1 MVLLSS
7 LVVLFAI
14 ASMVAIAPGAFADH
28 HMQTVTNAPG
38 SSTPGCEDTA
48 DGCFIP
54 SPVTIP
60 MGGTV
65 TWENNDTAAHT
76 ATGGSATEG
85 PSGVFDSSLI
95 MAGSSFSHTFDA
107 AGTFDYFC
115 MVHPWMAGTV
125 IVEDAAAAAADA
137 AAADAAAAE
146 AAAAEA
152 AAAEAAAADAAA
164 AAAAAEAA
172 AAEAAAA
179 EAAAAEAAADA
190 AAADAAAADAAAEAA
205 AAEAAAADAAAADAA
220 AADAAA
226 EAAAADAAA
235 ADAAAAEAAAAD
247 AAAAEAAAADAAA
260 AEAAAAKAEYKVN
273 NPPIDFTDTLSYS
286 ISSGSVL
293 SIISNSDDATLVV
306 AIDTSDDGELSI
318 NLDNDNITAFDD
330 GSYFVLV
337 NNEEVEFSQD
347 GNDLTIPYEAGTE
360 KIEIVASAVVPEFG
374 TIAMI
379 VLAVA
384 IVSII
389 VLTTKTRTTLIPKL

>member
-95 MAGSSFSHTFDA
+95 MAGSSFSHTFED

-115 MVHPWMAGTV
+115 MVHPWMAGAV
-125 IVEDAAAAAADA
+125 IVEDAAAAAAEA

-152 AAAEAAAADAAA
+152 AAAAVARDPAVDL
-164 AAAAAEAA
+164 
-172 AAEAAAA
+172 
-179 EAAAAEAAADA
+179 
-190 AAADAAAADAAAEAA
+190 
-205 AAEAAAADAAAADAA
+205 
-220 AADAAA
+220 
-226 EAAAADAAA
+226 
-235 ADAAAAEAAAAD
+235 
-247 AAAAEAAAADAAA
+247 
-260 AEAAAAKAEYKVN
+260 V
-273 NPPIDFTDTLSYS
+273 DTLNYS
-286 ISSGSVL
+286 ISSGSVS
-293 SIISNSDDATLVV
+293 SIMTNSDDATLVV

-318 NLDNDNITAFDD
+318 NLDSDYITAFDD

-337 NNEEVEFSQD
+337 NGEEVWFSQD
-347 GNDLTIPYEAGTE
+347 GNDLTIPYESGTE
-360 KIEIVASAVVPEFG
+360 KIEIVGSVVVPEFG

>member
-1 MVLLSS
+1 MNMVLLSS

-14 ASMVAIAPGAFADH
+14 ASMVAIAPEAFAMH
-28 HMQTVTNAPG
+28 HEATVTNAPG

-54 SPVTIP
+54 SPVTINV
-60 MGGTV
+60 GGIV

-115 MVHPWMAGTV
+115 MVHPWMAGIV
-125 IVEDAAAAAADA
+125 IVEDP
-137 AAADAAAAE
+137 AAAE

-152 AAAEAAAADAAA
+152 AAAE
-164 AAAAAEAA
+164 
-172 AAEAAAA
+172 
-179 EAAAAEAAADA
+179 
-190 AAADAAAADAAAEAA
+190 
-205 AAEAAAADAAAADAA
+205 
-220 AADAAA
+220 
-226 EAAAADAAA
+226 
-235 ADAAAAEAAAAD
+235 AAAAEAAAAD

-260 AEAAAAKAEYKVN
+260 AEAAAAEAAAADAAAAEAAAAEAAAAEAAAAESLAALEASAAESLAAAEAAAAEAAAAEAAAVAKAEYKAN
-273 NPPIDFTDTLSYS
+273 NPPIDFTDTLIYS
-286 ISSGSVL
+286 ISSGSVS
-293 SIISNSDDATLVV
+293 SITSNSDDATLVV